1 MTPENNNSK
10 KKGPL
15 GDGPKLP
22 KFNIYWIYGLIA
34 LSLLSARFFQM
45 APDVNTISHNEFV
58 KIMASGDVEKFVKV
72 ENKKVVRIYIK
83 ADSVQKEFYVQKFK
97 TKLPKEKVK
106 GNYLFEYKIDD
117 WASFNREVENIYT
130 KYAITN
136 IPDSSSDSDSDW
148 FGPIANTVFSLVLL
162 VVVWVLM
169 MRKMGGGA
177 GGSGG
182 PGGIFN
188 VGKSKATLFEKGGT
202 KVNIT
207 FADVAGLE
215 EAKEEVM
222 EIVDFLKNPKKYTSL
237 GGKIPKGA

>member
-1 MTPENNNSK
+1 MIPENNNSK

-22 KFNIYWIYGLIA
+22 KFNIYWIYGIVF
-34 LSLLSARFFQM
+34 SILLYATFFSKM
-45 APDVNTISHNEFV
+45 APDVNTISHNEFATL
-58 KIMASGDVEKFVKV
+58 MASGDVEKFVKV

-83 ADSVQKEFYVQKFK
+83 GDSLQKDYYVQKFK
-97 TKLPKEKVK
+97 TKLNKEKIK
-106 GNYLFEYKIDD
+106 GNYLFEYKVDD
-117 WASFNREVENIYT
+117 WSSFNKEVQDIYA

-136 IPDSSSDSDSDW
+136 TPDSISDTDSDW
-148 FGPIANTVFSLVLL
+148 LGPIANTVFSLVLI
-162 VVVWVLM
+162 VVVWVLL

-215 EAKEEVM
+215 EAKEEGRD
-222 EIVDFLKNPKKYTSL
+222 IR
-237 GGKIPKGA
+237 